1 MTHDFLNNLD
11 IGFVL
16 TIAGTECMPQ
26 IMDREVGNLNRLPML
41 LFGSL
46 CFAFITS
53 QSDSFYCP
61 VDSVWV
67 IHITT
72 AIQKYKASI
81 AIDYSI
87 PQFF

>member
-1 MTHDFLNNLD
+1 MTHDFLNNLNV
-11 IGFVL
+11 GFIL

-26 IMDREVGNLNRLPML
+26 IMDREVGNLNWLPVL
-41 LFGSL
+41 LLGSL
-46 CFAFITS
+46 CFTLITS
-53 QSDSFYCP
+53 QTNSFYCP
-61 VDSVWV
+61 VNGVGV
-67 IHITT
+67 IHIAA